1 MERYECYI
9 IGCTLPISSAEA
21 ERSFSGLRRIKSY
34 LRNRMSEKRFSGLVR
49 GAKKIVVKLDIM
61 YKGGRGELGRGLLN
75 DGVAGRGNLPK
86 KLSVVFSES
95 KFGLLKF
102 PGSAPVSH

>member
-1 MERYECYI
+1 MLYNWVYAPNKFCR
-9 IGCTLPISSAEA
+9 S
-21 ERSFSGLRRIKSY
+21 SFSGLRRIKSY
-34 LRNRMSEKRFSGLVR
+34 LRNRMSEKRFSGLAR

-61 YKGGRGELGRGLLN
+61 CNGGRGELGRGLLN
-75 DGVAGRGNLPK
+75 DGVTGRGN
-86 KLSVVFSES
+86 FSES

>member
-1 MERYECYI
+1 
-9 IGCTLPISSAEA
+9 
-21 ERSFSGLRRIKSY
+21 
-34 LRNRMSEKRFSGLVR
+34 MSEKPLSGLAQ

-61 YKGGRGELGRGLLN
+61 CNGGRGELGRGLLN
-75 DGVAGRGNLPK
+75 DGVAGRANLPK

>member
-34 LRNRMSEKRFSGLVR
+34 LRNRMSEKRFSGLSR
-49 GAKKIVVKLDIM
+49 EAKKIVVKLDIM
-61 YKGGRGELGRGLLN
+61 CNGGRGELGRGLLN

-86 KLSVVFSES
+86 KLSVVFSE

-102 PGSAPVSH
+102 PGSVPVSH